1 MPSDLLI
8 RGGTVVLPGV
18 FPMTADIAV
27 EDGAIT
33 AIGPE
38 LPGEARE
45 EIDARGLHVL
55 PGVIDAHVHFNEPGR
70 TDWEGW
76 ATGSR
81 ALAAGGAT
89 ACVEMPLNA
98 HPPTVDGAA
107 FDAKVA
113 AARAS
118 ALVDFAL
125 WGGLVAG
132 RPRPARRAGRARR
145 RRLQGLHVRQRD
157 RRLPGRRRRRARRRH
172 GARRRARPACRGP
185 RRAAVGADASR
196 PGTTWRDFVA
206 SRPVAAELEAIER
219 ALALALETGCT
230 LHVVH
235 VSSGDGVALVAAGR
249 ARGVDVTCETCPHY
263 LTLTEDDLDELGARA
278 KCAPP
283 LRTAG
288 DRDALWAQLAAGRIA
303 FVASDHS
310 PCPPEMKAGDF
321 TAAWGGIAGCQS
333 LLALLLDAQRLPLQ
347 TLAALT
353 SANVA
358 SRLRLPK
365 GRLEPGADADLVLVD
380 LGDRHAPELH
390 DRHRLS
396 PFAGRALRGRIV
408 RTLVRG
414 TTVFLTAGSS
424 PTRRSGACSPRRRET
439 PNERPAHH
447 RRPVR
452 VPRALGGRGAADVRR
467 IRRDAAVPAT
477 RSSTSAGAASRP
489 GSRSA
494 TSRPTCRSRTT
505 RATPRPA
512 RSCSIRA
519 ASARPRSCSPTEAP
533 ASRASSGNSPATTS

>member
-18 FPMTADIAV
+18 FGVTADV
-27 EDGAIT
+27 TVDDGAIT

-38 LPGEARE
+38 LSADARA

-76 ATGSR
+76 ATGTR

-118 ALVDFAL
+118 AIVDFAL
-125 WGGLVAG
+125 WGGLVPGDLDRLDELAG
-132 RPRPARRAGRARR
+132 RGVVGFKAFMCDSGIADFPAADDDVLGAGMA
-145 RRLQGLHVRQRD
+145 
-157 RRLPGRRRRRARRRH
+157 
-172 GARRRARPACRGP
+172 
-185 RRAAVGADASR
+185 RAAALGLPVAVHAER
-196 PGTTWRDFVA
+196 PSALREPAGTTWRDFVA
-206 SRPVAAELEAIER
+206 SRPVEAELEAIER
-219 ALALALETGCT
+219 ALALAAETGCA

-235 VSSGDGVALVAAGR
+235 VSSGDGVALIAAARG
-249 ARGVDVTCETCPHY
+249 RGVDATCETCPHY
-263 LTLTEDDLDELGARA
+263 LTLTEDDLDDLGTRA

-283 LRTAG
+283 LRTAE
-288 DRDALWAQLAAGRIA
+288 DREALWEHLGAGRIA

-347 TLAALT
+347 ATAALT

-358 SRLRLPK
+358 SRLRLAK

-380 LGDRHAPELH
+380 VRDRHAPELH

-396 PFAGRALRGRIV
+396 PFAGRALRGRVV

-414 TTVFLTAGSS
+414 TTVFLDGRIVADAPIGRLLT
-424 PTRRSGACSPRRRET
+424 PTKG
-439 PNERPAHH
+439 NPA
-447 RRPVR
+447 
-452 VPRALGGRGAADVRR
+452 
-467 IRRDAAVPAT
+467 
-477 RSSTSAGAASRP
+477 
-489 GSRSA
+489 
-494 TSRPTCRSRTT
+494 
-505 RATPRPA
+505 
-512 RSCSIRA
+512 
-519 ASARPRSCSPTEAP
+519 
-533 ASRASSGNSPATTS
+533 